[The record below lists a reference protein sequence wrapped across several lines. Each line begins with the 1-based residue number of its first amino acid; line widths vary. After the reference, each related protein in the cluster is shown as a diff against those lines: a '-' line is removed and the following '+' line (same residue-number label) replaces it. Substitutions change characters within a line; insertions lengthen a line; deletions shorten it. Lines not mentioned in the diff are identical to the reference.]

1 MVSSNAGNSRA
12 NRAGD
17 GVGVEV
23 KAAASV
29 SRDDFSGLRRL
40 ATLAGK
46 KFAAGV
52 VLYDGVE
59 TLPVGDGLWAVPIS
73 TLWLS

>member
-1 MVSSNAGNSRA
+1 MDFVVE

-17 GVGVEV
+17 VVGVEV
-23 KAAASV
+23 EAAASV
-29 SRDDFSGLRRL
+29 SRDDFTGLRRL
-40 ATLAGK
+40 ATLAGP

-59 TLPVGDGLWAVPIS
+59 TLPVGEHLWAAPIS